1 MKKQWNPLRIN
12 HNLVIFMEHKTHTQR
27 LRTISLKKITYE
39 EGKFFITHQAIM
51 GLQGNPVSNQKIIIK
66 LA

>member
-1 MKKQWNPLRIN
+1 
-12 HNLVIFMEHKTHTQR
+12 MEHKTHTQR
-27 LRTISLKKITYE
+27 LRTISLKKISYE

-51 GLQGNPVSNQKIIIK
+51 GLQGNPVSNQKIITK